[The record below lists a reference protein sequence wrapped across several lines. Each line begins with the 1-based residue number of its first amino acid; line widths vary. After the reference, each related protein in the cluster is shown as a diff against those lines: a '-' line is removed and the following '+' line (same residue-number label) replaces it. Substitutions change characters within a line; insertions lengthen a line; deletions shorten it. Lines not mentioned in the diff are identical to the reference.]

1 MNLLITGGAGF
12 IGSNFIRYMLKTDE
26 SCFIINIDLL
36 TYASNPSYL
45 SDVSTN
51 KRYQFVKGDISNKS
65 LINELINKY
74 RIDCIINFAAE
85 SHVDNSIKNANTF
98 IQTNVLGTTCLLD
111 CAKENN
117 TRLIQISTD
126 EVYGSL
132 SNGYAD
138 ESFPLN
144 PSSPYS
150 ASKAAADQFVCA
162 YHQTYGLPFNIVR
175 AANNYGPNQHIEKM
189 IPQML
194 MRMQNNETLP
204 VYGNGT
210 NIRDWLYVEDFCRAI
225 RLILHKGVNGEIY
238 NISSHQEIDNLSL
251 VKKLCD
257 LMQYDEKQI
266 TFVNDRPGH
275 DFRYGVDT
283 RKIEALGWQ
292 GNICLDEGLAKTV
305 SWYNKTGIN
314 WKF

>member
-12 IGSNFIRYMLKTDE
+12 IGSNFIRHMLKEDDH
-26 SCFIINIDLL
+26 CFILNVDIL
-36 TYASNPSYL
+36 TYASSILYL
-45 SDVSTN
+45 SEISPDH
-51 KRYQFVKGDISNKS
+51 RYRFVRGNILDKQ
-65 LINELINKY
+65 LIRRLLKDY
-74 RIDCIINFAAE
+74 KIDCLINFAAE
-85 SHVDNSIKNANTF
+85 SHVDNSIKDANLF
-98 IQTNVLGTTCLLD
+98 VQTNVLGTTCLLD
-111 CAKENN
+111 CAKEVNI
-117 TRLIQISTD
+117 RFIQISTD

-132 SNGYAD
+132 SEGYAD
-138 ESFPLN
+138 ENCPLN

-150 ASKAAADQFVCA
+150 ASKASADQFVCV
-162 YHQTYGLPFNIVR
+162 YHKTYGLPFNIVR
-175 AANNYGPNQHIEKM
+175 AANNYGPNQHNEKM

-194 MRMQNNETLP
+194 MRMQNNEALP
-204 VYGNGT
+204 VYGDGT

-225 RLILHKGVNGEIY
+225 HLILRKGMNGEIY

-257 LMQYDEKQI
+257 LMQHDEKRI

-283 RKIEALGWQ
+283 RKIEKLGWQ

-305 SWYNKTGIN
+305 SWYNKTEIN
-314 WKF
+314 